1 MRGWGSS
8 NSDDWKENL
17 ALSLICDNEKNH
29 LPKIPNENNSL
40 WHSKVNDVEKV
51 AYCYKQVSTLQQ
63 KMAKLGNCAVLVTF
77 MCLD

>member
-1 MRGWGSS
+1 LERKLGTLS
-8 NSDDWKENL
+8 NLWQW
-17 ALSLICDNEKNH
+17 KNH